1 LLLHEGEVILDVHGE
16 QRRGLKVEDLL
27 QMFEKVRGERVTDD
41 TLLLG

>member
-1 LLLHEGEVILDVHGE
+1 MLHEGKVILDVHGK

-27 QMFEKVRGERVTDD
+27 QMFEKVRGEPVTDD